1 MASTTTQHKAPVGK
15 IGGLDIAGAFKES
28 FLAAVV
34 AGVLAL
40 PLVGLKTVTEG
51 TEIGLETRFDW
62 VVIGVAAVFFG
73 RLAMAVA
80 RQARGASPKSEQ
92 RNLGKVLNPYM
103 KWIGLAGIA
112 FAILLPQLPFSNR
125 TVVDLATLVLIYVM
139 LGWGLNIVV
148 GLAGLLDLGYVAF
161 YAVGAY
167 SYALL
172 NAHFG
177 WSFWA
182 CLPLAG
188 VFAASFGI
196 MLGYPVLRLRG
207 DYLAIVTLGFGEII
221 RVVLLN
227 WFEFTG
233 GPDGIIGI
241 PRPSF
246 FGFPFTRRPDEGEV
260 AFHQLFDISYS
271 SEHRLIFLY
280 YLILGL
286 ALITNFV
293 VLRLRRLPIG
303 RAWEALREDEIA
315 CRSLGLNPTN
325 VKLSAFALGAT
336 FGGFAGAF
344 FATRQGFIS
353 PQSFVFQESAVIL
366 AIVVLGGMGS
376 QVGVVLASLILILL
390 PEVARDLQE
399 FRMLFFGVAMVLIMV
414 WRPRGLLAFRKPT
427 LLLHGKKMAAGDKDK

>member
-336 FGGFAGAF
+336 FGGFAGRVLRHAPGLH
-344 FATRQGFIS
+344 Q
-353 PQSFVFQESAVIL
+353 PAVLCLPGIRRHPRHRG
-366 AIVVLGGMGS
+366 AGWHGQPGRRGAGVSDPDPAARGRARPSGIPHAVLRRGDG
-376 QVGVVLASLILILL
+376 A
-390 PEVARDLQE
+390 DH
-399 FRMLFFGVAMVLIMV
+399 GVAAQRV
-414 WRPRGLLAFRKPT
+414 
-427 LLLHGKKMAAGDKDK
+427 AGFP

>member
-303 RAWEALREDEIA
+303 GRGKRCARTRSPAALLVSTRPMSS
-315 CRSLGLNPTN
+315 CR
-325 VKLSAFALGAT
+325 
-336 FGGFAGAF
+336 
-344 FATRQGFIS
+344 RS
-353 PQSFVFQESAVIL
+353 PSVPPSAVSP
-366 AIVVLGGMGS
+366 ARS
-376 QVGVVLASLILILL
+376 SPRARASSARSPLSSRN
-390 PEVARDLQE
+390 PPSSSPSWCWVAWAARS
-399 FRMLFFGVAMVLIMV
+399 AWC
-414 WRPRGLLAFRKPT
+414 WRL
-427 LLLHGKKMAAGDKDK
+427 

>member
-390 PEVARDLQE
+390 PEVARDLPGIPHAVL
-399 FRMLFFGVAMVLIMV
+399 RRGDGADHGVAAQRV
-414 WRPRGLLAFRKPT
+414 
-427 LLLHGKKMAAGDKDK
+427 AGFP